1 MEANERKYVPSVC
14 LLSYPS
20 PEANA
25 LTSPAGGEVNMD
37 IAAAMTFLD
46 SRDWHILWGVPP
58 KNDNRGRW
66 GEIVNC

>member
-1 MEANERKYVPSVC
+1 MTLRVEANERKYVPSVC

-46 SRDWHILWGVPP
+46 F
-58 KNDNRGRW
+58 
-66 GEIVNC
+66 